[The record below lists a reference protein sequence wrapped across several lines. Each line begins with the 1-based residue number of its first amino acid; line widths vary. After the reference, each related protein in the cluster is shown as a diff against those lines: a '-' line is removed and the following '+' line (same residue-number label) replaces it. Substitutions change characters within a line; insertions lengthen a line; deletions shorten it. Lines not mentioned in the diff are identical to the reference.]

1 MLFFWQGY
9 CSICKCEKTEEDDLM
24 KTVALKDL
32 SPENIKVNIEGSV
45 AIITMNR
52 PKALNALNNQT
63 LGELNT
69 IIDSISADE
78 EILGVIITGEGKGF
92 VAGADIVQM
101 QPYKAEEGRNYAEY
115 AQGTFNKIEAL
126 GKPVIAA
133 VNGYALGGGCELSMS
148 CDLRIASERA
158 VFGQPEVNLGVIPC
172 FGGTQRLPRLIG
184 SGRAKELIFT
194 GRMVKADEAAVIG
207 LVNKVVPAEELLSE
221 AKNMMAT
228 IISKAPMAIKY
239 SKISINKGAD
249 LDLGNA
255 LELEKD
261 LAALTFASED
271 KDEGMTAFLEKR
283 TPKFINK

>member
-1 MLFFWQGY
+1 
-9 CSICKCEKTEEDDLM
+9 M
-24 KTVALKDL
+24 KSVALKDL
-32 SPENIKVNIEGSV
+32 NPENIKVNIEGSV

-63 LGELNT
+63 LDELNA
-69 IIDSISADE
+69 IIDSISADGN
-78 EILGVIITGEGKGF
+78 ILGVIITGEGKGF

-148 CDLRIASERA
+148 CDLRIASDRA
-158 VFGQPEVNLGVIPC
+158 IFGQPEVNLGVIPC

-194 GRMVKADEAAVIG
+194 GRMVKADEAVAIG
-207 LVNKVVPAEELLSE
+207 LVNKVVPAEELLNE
-221 AKNMMAT
+221 AKNMMDT

-239 SKISINKGAD
+239 SKIAINRGAD
-249 LDLGNA
+249 LDLANA

-271 KDEGMTAFLEKR
+271 KDEGMTAFIEKR
-283 TPKFINK
+283 TPKFNNK

>member
-1 MLFFWQGY
+1 MKRVVLR
-9 CSICKCEKTEEDDLM
+9 DLN
-24 KTVALKDL
+24 L
-32 SPENIKVNIEGSV
+32 ENIKLKIEENV

-63 LGELNT
+63 LEELNN
-69 IIDSISADE
+69 IIDGISADN

-101 QPYKAEEGRNYAEY
+101 QSYKAEEGRNYAEY
-115 AQGTFNKIEAL
+115 AQSTFNKIEAL

-148 CDLRIASERA
+148 CDLRIASDRA

-184 SGRAKELIFT
+184 SGRAKDLIFT
-194 GRMVKADEAAVIG
+194 GRMVKADEALAIG
-207 LVNKVVPAEELLSE
+207 LVNKVVPADELLNE
-221 AKNMMAT
+221 VQNMMNT

-249 LDLGNA
+249 LDLSNA

-261 LAALTFASED
+261 LAALTFASKD
-271 KDEGMTAFLEKR
+271 KDEGMTAFIEKR
-283 TPKFINK
+283 DPKFINK